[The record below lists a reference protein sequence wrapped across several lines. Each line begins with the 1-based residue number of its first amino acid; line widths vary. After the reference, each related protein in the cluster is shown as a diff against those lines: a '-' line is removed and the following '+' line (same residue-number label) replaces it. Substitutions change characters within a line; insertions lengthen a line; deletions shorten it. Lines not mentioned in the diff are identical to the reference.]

1 VTARGFAW
9 QHAAKG
15 LAAGAA
21 GIAVVTAAIWALQQF
36 VPVLALGG
44 LYVLAI
50 LPVAVVWGFWAA
62 LVVALAS
69 ATMFDFLF
77 VPPLYV
83 LTLTSP
89 SSVAPLV
96 IAGLTAYVASNLA
109 DRVRQRTQEAESL
122 ARDVRSA
129 EVQVQRFA
137 DEQAA
142 LRRVAVLVARGAPPE
157 EVFAAVTMEVARQ
170 LPADHANLLRYDPG
184 HAMTIVGARDS
195 MTVGARARLGGRNI
209 VTLVLETGRP
219 ARIDDYADSSG
230 AAADLGREWGFRAA
244 VGAPIRIEGRLWGVM
259 VAASREEPL
268 PADTEARLAG
278 FTELVA
284 TAIANAQAR
293 VEVRGFADEQ
303 AALRRVATLVARAA
317 PPEEVFAAVTAEVGR
332 LLSCELAV
340 LNRYDPDG
348 AAATVVGAWART
360 GAPLPLPVGTRWS
373 VGGRNVTTL
382 VFNTGR
388 AARID
393 DYADAT
399 GPAADLTRERGIRSI
414 VGAPVSV
421 AGRLWGFMSVMSARE
436 EPLPA
441 DTDARLAGFT
451 ELVGTALANADSRAQ
466 LTASRARIAAAADD
480 ARRRIER
487 DLHDGTQQRLVALS
501 LELRLAQSTVPAD
514 LPQLQT
520 QIGRFADELTGAL
533 EELSEL
539 ARGIHPAILSEGGL
553 GLALRTLTRRTPIPV
568 ELDIR
573 TETRSPDPIEAAAYY
588 VVSEALTNTTK
599 HAHASHAHVTVE
611 QHDAHLHLS
620 IRDDGI
626 GGADPAR
633 GSGLIGLRDRVQALG
648 GSIEVNSRPGDGTAI
663 VVELPLQP
671 D

>member
-648 GSIEVNSRPGDGTAI
+648 GSIEVNSPAGDGTAI
-663 VVELPLQP
+663 LVELPLQP